1 MNLKECFY
9 QKINENGDVSFSS
22 TCNKYLDILFMSEY
36 YGKHLSAVPNIGNDD
51 YSKLFAMFMRDGRFG
66 LGRRDLGRVLMDNAE
81 VEMQDIVLAGRWDDV
96 WTIFSKK
103 DTKSFHE
110 ALDFIKSAIENGD
123 ELCKKWMPRYSSK
136 NLLIAREIA
145 KYWGLNKQQYGKFI
159 KCNTVEQSLSRKETD
174 NINFEHVPSLAMLK
188 YASRFASNK
197 DTARRYQEYVLAVKD
212 GKKKLNASTTTVYDI
227 YKNCA
232 NIDSDMFFDKIE
244 KIQGNWIPI
253 IDTSASMMDSNDSFG
268 KAMSIGHY
276 LAKCSTYMPDYA
288 ISFSSKPLLLK
299 LGDKAVKNI
308 PSYSYYKRFHPT
320 DEQVKSSKYIQEIL
334 SLYTG
339 DCTNTDFGAVM
350 NLLQNLDKNSAP
362 QYLIV
367 LSDMEFDRGSKHS
380 KDTTMNIFKERGIN
394 TKIIWW
400 NFNSRNTTC
409 PEVDTY
415 GNIYMSGYN
424 PMLLKYLECGFNGQD
439 FLDMLLKEYA
449 AKVFPKV
456 DNV

>member
-1 MNLKECFY
+1 MNLKEGFY

-22 TCNKYLDILFMSEY
+22 TGNKYLDILFMSEY
-36 YGKHLSAVPNIGNDD
+36 YGKNLAAIPSIGNDKYD
-51 YSKLFAMFMRDGRFG
+51 KLFAMFIRDGRFG

-136 NLLIAREIA
+136 NLLIARKIA

-159 KCNTVEQSLSRKETD
+159 KCNTVEQFLSRKETD

-188 YASRFASNK
+188 YASRFASNE
-197 DTARRYQEYVLAVKD
+197 DTAGRYSEYVLAVKD
-212 GKKKLNASTTTVYDI
+212 GKKKLNVSTTTVYDI

-276 LAKCSTYMPDYA
+276 LTKCSTYMPDYA
-288 ISFSSKPLLLK
+288 ISFSSKPRLLK
-299 LGDKAVKNI
+299 LGDKPVENI
-308 PSYSYYKRFHPT
+308 PSYSYYRLFHPT

-439 FLDMLLKEYA
+439 FIDKLLKEYA

>member
-9 QKINENGDVSFSS
+9 QKMTENDDVSFSS
-22 TCNKYLDILFMSEY
+22 TGNKYLDILFMSEY
-36 YGKHLSAVPNIGNDD
+36 YGRHLSAVPSIGNDD

-103 DTKSFHE
+103 DTKAFHE

-136 NLLIAREIA
+136 NLLIARKIA

-159 KCNTVEQSLSRKETD
+159 KCNTVEQSLSRKETE

-188 YASRFASNK
+188 YASRFASNV
-197 DTARRYQEYVLAVKD
+197 DTARRYREYVLAVKD
-212 GKKKLNASTTTVYDI
+212 GKKKLNVSTTTVYDI
-227 YKNCA
+227 YKNYT
-232 NIDSDMFFDKIE
+232 NIDPDMFFEKIE

-253 IDTSASMMDSNDSFG
+253 IDTSGSMMDSNDSLG
-268 KAMSIGHY
+268 KAISIGHY

-288 ISFSSKPLLLK
+288 ISFSSEPRLLK
-299 LGDKAVKNI
+299 LGDKPVASI
-308 PSYSYYKRFHPT
+308 SPYYRHLHPS

-339 DCTNTDFGAVM
+339 DYTNTDFGAVM

-367 LSDMEFDRGSKHS
+367 LSDMEFDCGSKHS
-380 KDTTMNIFKERGIN
+380 KDTTMNMFKERGID

-439 FLDMLLKEYA
+439 FLDKLLKEYA

-456 DNV
+456 DNL